1 MYFCVTG
8 TTWWTIMSRHVFWC
22 DRYKL
27 VNFMTCTLMWQ
38 VQPGES
44 SRMLLVVIFFFL
56 TFQCI
61 FGYQIKTNITENC
74 LLPNIVSTSDITL
87 WEIEGS
93 FVMFN
98 KFRRKDGNISRSL
111 TRDSVME
118 YLFAIMLLLGMTH
131 TRFNTSGTHIVYNLN
146 NVFACIFFNF
156 SNLTYFCS

>member
-1 MYFCVTG
+1 MVNHHESTCILMWQIQAGEFHDMYFDVTG
-8 TTWWTIMSRHVFWC
+8 TTWWIIPNVIG
-22 DRYKL
+22 RY
-27 VNFMTCTLMWQ
+27 F
-38 VQPGES
+38 
-44 SRMLLVVIFFFL
+44 FFFL

>member
-1 MYFCVTG
+1 MTCIFVWQVQHGEPSWVDMYFDVTD
-8 TTWWTIMSRHVFWC
+8 TSWWISWHVLWC
-22 DRYKL
+22 DRYNL
-27 VNFMTCTLMWQ
+27 VNHPECYWSL
-38 VQPGES
+38 
-44 SRMLLVVIFFFL
+44 FFL

-61 FGYQIKTNITENC
+61 FGYQINTNITEHC
-74 LLPNIVSTSDITL
+74 LLPNIVSSSDITL